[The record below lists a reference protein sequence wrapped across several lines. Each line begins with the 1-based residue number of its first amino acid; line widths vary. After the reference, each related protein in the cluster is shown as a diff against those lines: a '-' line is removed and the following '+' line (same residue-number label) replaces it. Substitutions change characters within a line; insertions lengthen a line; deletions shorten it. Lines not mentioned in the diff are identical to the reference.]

1 MVENDGSVEEPHME
15 PQVKQGTSS
24 SASVHA
30 RLDRVRRR
38 LKVGGSQDTSE
49 AHSPEPPNSPVTQSS
64 LVKSP
69 DRLACPQYVR
79 VLLQRAALTV
89 HTAFNRPDNTHP
101 APITCLAPS
110 RDHKSFLV
118 GDGVG
123 RVWCWQAGEDGG
135 RADHWVQD
143 MARQRCTQ
151 CAHKFSIADRKHH
164 CRNCGQ
170 IFCAKCSRFES
181 HITHMKISRPVRVCQ
196 NCFLRLRAQT

>member
-1 MVENDGSVEEPHME
+1 MIFDS
-15 PQVKQGTSS
+15 KQGTSS

-64 LVKSP
+64 LVKGP
-69 DRLACPQYVR
+69 DRMACPQYVR

-110 RDHKSFLV
+110 
-118 GDGVG
+118 
-123 RVWCWQAGEDGG
+123 
-135 RADHWVQD
+135 
-143 MARQRCTQ
+143 
-151 CAHKFSIADRKHH
+151 
-164 CRNCGQ
+164 
-170 IFCAKCSRFES
+170 
-181 HITHMKISRPVRVCQ
+181 
-196 NCFLRLRAQT
+196 